1 MPVTAYSIS
10 ERIRQKLG
18 KLPTTGKENR
28 GLRKGIEAE
37 FSLFTLYFLLT
48 FMLGLGFYK

>member
-18 KLPTTGKENR
+18 KVPTTGKENR
-28 GLRKGIEAE
+28 GLRKEVEAE
-37 FSLFTLYFLLT
+37 FSLFTLYFPLN
-48 FMLGLGFYK
+48 FMLSLGFYK